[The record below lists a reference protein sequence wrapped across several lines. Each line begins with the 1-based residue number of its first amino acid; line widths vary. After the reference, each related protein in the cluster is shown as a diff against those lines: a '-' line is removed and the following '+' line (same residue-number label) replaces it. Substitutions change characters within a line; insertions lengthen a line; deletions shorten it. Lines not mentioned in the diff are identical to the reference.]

1 MQNEKNLTPEEVRSV
16 ITSRERKLTPAQ
28 IKSLLTTQ
36 LQSMGFT
43 PDTAPDDVYY
53 KACASIVRRI
63 LKEKRRHFLAD
74 CKAKGRKQT
83 YYLCMEFL
91 LGRSLK
97 NSIYNLNLS
106 SEFSQALKEMGVKM
120 ENLFELEPDAG
131 LGNGGLGRLAACFMD
146 ALATCGYPA
155 MGYSILYE
163 FGIFKQKIIDG
174 WPDEWLPGGEIWL
187 ERIPEHAVDVNFG
200 GRVEEF
206 WDYGY
211 HHVLYKDY
219 TTVKA
224 VPYDIMISGYDGKG
238 VSLLRVWSAQSS
250 AIDMDAFNR
259 GDYTKA
265 FGQDSNAEAI
275 SKVLYPND
283 NHPAGKNL
291 RLRQQYFLVAASI
304 SDIVR
309 RHMELYGTLENFAEK
324 NAIHINDTHPALA
337 IPELMRI
344 LLDECGY
351 PWDKA
356 WTIVSN
362 TFAYTNHTVM
372 PEALETW
379 NEDMFRT
386 LLPRIYQIVVEINN
400 RFCRQLTDQFH
411 LDGYTVSRMAIVNG
425 HSIRMA
431 NLSIVGSHS
440 VNGVSTLHSNILK
453 DSLFHDFY
461 KIQPY
466 KFHNVTNGI
475 ASRRWLYQSNPRL
488 NNYIKELIGD
498 GFMHDMTQL
507 QKLMDYKD
515 DKQVHEQLAKIKL
528 ANKQD
533 FAAYIKEH
541 TGQVIDPNS
550 MFDVQVKRL
559 HEYKRQ
565 HLNALHILALY
576 NEIKHNPNHNIQP
589 TTFIFG
595 AKAAPGYYMAKQII
609 KFICSLGQMIENDPQ
624 ARDILKIVYL
634 EDYRVT
640 LSELL
645 MPASEVSEQIS
656 LAGTEASGTGNM
668 KLMLNGAITLG
679 TWDGANVEIGQ
690 AVGPDNIFVF
700 GMRTEEVEQLKQTG
714 YYPNELYLSNPV
726 LKEAIDMI
734 GSGIGGDSFDQIA
747 NSLKNNDPYM
757 VLRDF
762 DSYDQQRKN
771 LMRTYRTDPDRWQR
785 MSLVNIAQSG
795 YFCADRAIHEYAR
808 DIWHLD

>member
-174 WPDEWLPGGEIWL
+174 WQTELPDEWLPGGEIWL

-275 SKVLYPND
+275 SKCFTPTTTIRR
-283 NHPAGKNL
+283 AKTCACASSTSWL
-291 RLRQQYFLVAASI
+291 RPPSRTSCAA
-304 SDIVR
+304 
-309 RHMELYGTLENFAEK
+309 
-324 NAIHINDTHPALA
+324 
-337 IPELMRI
+337 
-344 LLDECGY
+344 
-351 PWDKA
+351 
-356 WTIVSN
+356 
-362 TFAYTNHTVM
+362 
-372 PEALETW
+372 TW
-379 NEDMFRT
+379 SSTARWKT
-386 LLPRIYQIVVEINN
+386 LPRK
-400 RFCRQLTDQFH
+400 TP
-411 LDGYTVSRMAIVNG
+411 
-425 HSIRMA
+425 
-431 NLSIVGSHS
+431 
-440 VNGVSTLHSNILK
+440 STSTTPI
-453 DSLFHDFY
+453 
-461 KIQPY
+461 
-466 KFHNVTNGI
+466 
-475 ASRRWLYQSNPRL
+475 RRWPSR
-488 NNYIKELIGD
+488 
-498 GFMHDMTQL
+498 
-507 QKLMDYKD
+507 
-515 DKQVHEQLAKIKL
+515 
-528 ANKQD
+528 
-533 FAAYIKEH
+533 
-541 TGQVIDPNS
+541 S
-550 MFDVQVKRL
+550 
-559 HEYKRQ
+559 
-565 HLNALHILALY
+565 
-576 NEIKHNPNHNIQP
+576 
-589 TTFIFG
+589 
-595 AKAAPGYYMAKQII
+595 
-609 KFICSLGQMIENDPQ
+609 
-624 ARDILKIVYL
+624 
-634 EDYRVT
+634 
-640 LSELL
+640 
-645 MPASEVSEQIS
+645 
-656 LAGTEASGTGNM
+656 
-668 KLMLNGAITLG
+668 
-679 TWDGANVEIGQ
+679 
-690 AVGPDNIFVF
+690 
-700 GMRTEEVEQLKQTG
+700 
-714 YYPNELYLSNPV
+714 
-726 LKEAIDMI
+726 
-734 GSGIGGDSFDQIA
+734 
-747 NSLKNNDPYM
+747 
-757 VLRDF
+757 
-762 DSYDQQRKN
+762 
-771 LMRTYRTDPDRWQR
+771 
-785 MSLVNIAQSG
+785 
-795 YFCADRAIHEYAR
+795 
-808 DIWHLD
+808 